1 MNTQLTVKGYTN
13 VAGMKF
19 HEVEGG
25 FGEGKPS
32 MLVKE
37 IAKIHGK
44 ELKHVNLLINRNRKR
59 FKDGVDIIDAKDVL
73 PEVGQT
79 DHESTEFVINLI
91 DNEIYTQNAVNRSTN
106 IYILSE
112 RGYAKLLKI
121 LEDDLAWEKY
131 DMLVDGYFQMRKAV
145 KESPDAIARLKA
157 EAAKTRAEAM
167 SLNAKMRAIKF
178 FMKNADNRGASALAA
193 ETFGANVLE
202 QITGIRAGESPETGK
217 LYTATEVANSA
228 HVTANKVG
236 RVAIANHLKTDE
248 FGMWV
253 MNKSPHSARTVNT
266 FLYNEMGKA
275 RILELLS

>member
-1 MNTQLTVKGYTN
+1 MSTQLTVKGYTN

-25 FGEGKPS
+25 FGENKKS
-32 MLVKE
+32 MLAKD
-37 IAKIHGK
+37 IAKIHSRPIK
-44 ELKHVNLLINRNRKR
+44 KINELINNNRTR
-59 FKDGVDIIDAKDVL
+59 FKDGLDVL
-73 PEVGQT
+73 DLLSPSEGLR
-79 DHESTEFVINLI
+79 EFADQNDLI
-91 DNEIYTQNAVNRSTN
+91 GSNRTKHV
-106 IYILSE
+106 YLLSE

-145 KESPDAIARLKA
+145 KESPDAIAKLKA

-178 FMKNADNRGASALAA
+178 FMKNADNRGASELASQ
-193 ETFGANVLE
+193 TFGANVLE

-217 LYTATEVANSA
+217 LYTATEIANSA
-228 HVTANKVG
+228 HTTANKVG
-236 RVAIANHLKTDE
+236 RIATANHLKTDE

-253 MNKSPHSARTVNT
+253 MDKSPHSAHQVNV
-266 FLYNEMGKA
+266 FRYNETGKA